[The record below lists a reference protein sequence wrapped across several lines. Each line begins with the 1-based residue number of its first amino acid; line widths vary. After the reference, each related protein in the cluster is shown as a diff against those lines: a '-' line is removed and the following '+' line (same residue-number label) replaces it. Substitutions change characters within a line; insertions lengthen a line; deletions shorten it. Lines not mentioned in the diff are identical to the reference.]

1 MTVKTLFRKNRVNA
15 RAKEI
20 NELLVKIYNNIM
32 TYEEVSLQAAEFKD
46 LSITEIHTLKAI
58 GVNGQIGMSDV
69 AKKLAITHGTLTIA
83 INRLV
88 RKGYV
93 IRNRIEQD
101 RRVVVVELSDKGRGA
116 YELHEKFHQDIGR
129 IALKNLDEQHEII
142 LIDAL
147 KKLDK
152 FFARMIANLR
162 LKETQND

>member
-1 MTVKTLFRKNRVNA
+1 VNE

-32 TYEEVSLQAAEFKD
+32 TYEEVSLQVAEYRD

-58 GVNGQIGMSDV
+58 GNNGKIGMSDV
-69 AKKLAITHGTLTIA
+69 ARKLAITHGTLTIA

-93 IRNRIEQD
+93 LRNRIETD
-101 RRVVVVELSDKGRGA
+101 RRVVMVELSEKGKGA

-129 IALKNLDEQHEII
+129 VAMKNLDEQRETI

-147 KKLDK
+147 GKLDR
-152 FFARMIANLR
+152 FFARMIANLKR
-162 LKETQND
+162 KETPT